1 MASKTLGALALAAV
15 LAAGAASQAAAQETN
30 FSGKVIRIVVSG
42 GGAYEAYARL
52 VARHMPAFIPGKPAM
67 IVQEMPGNGGI
78 RAASFL
84 YNIAPKDGTVL
95 GAIHG
100 AVITAPLLQPSV
112 VDFDV
117 TKFNWL
123 GNATA
128 DVYIGY
134 VTAASPVQSLEE
146 AKTKEW
152 IVGGTSLGSS
162 GIDMGIIGKELFGL
176 KLKIIPGYRTSD
188 ETKLA
193 MERGEIQGTM
203 GSTWGSLKTSDLLR
217 RKAVKVVLQH
227 GAKPHPE
234 LKDVPLFGDLAKN
247 DTERQMLDVMRV
259 RGEIA
264 KPYLAPPG
272 VPAPV
277 VEMLRQAFSK
287 TVVDK
292 GFIDEVTRLNLEFD
306 QPMDGATLQAEVERI
321 ARTSPQAIGQLTKM
335 LNSFNDGKK

>member
-1 MASKTLGALALAAV
+1 MASTTLKALALTAA
-15 LAAGAASQAAAQETN
+15 LAAGFATQAGAQETN
-30 FSGKVIRIVVSG
+30 FAGKVIRIVVSG

-52 VARHMPAFIPGKPAM
+52 VARHMPAFIPGKPSM

-84 YNIAPKDGTVL
+84 HNIAPKDGTVI

-117 TKFNWL
+117 TKFNWI
-123 GNATA
+123 GNATE

-134 VTAASPVQSLEE
+134 VTAASPVHSLEE

-162 GIDMGIIGKELFGL
+162 GIDMAIIGKELFGL

-217 RKAVKVVLQH
+217 RKAVKVILQH

-234 LKDVPLFGDLAKN
+234 LKDIPLFGDLARN
-247 DTERQMLDVMRV
+247 ETEKQMLDVMRV

-264 KPYLAPPG
+264 KPYLTPPG

-277 VEMLRQAFSK
+277 VGMFRQAFTK
-287 TVVDK
+287 TMADK
-292 GFIDEVTRLNLEFD
+292 GFVDEVNRLNLEFD
-306 QPMDGATLQAEVERI
+306 QPMDGVTLQAEVERI
-321 ARTSPQAIGQLTKM
+321 SKTSPQAIGQLTRM
-335 LNSFNDGKK
+335 LNAFNDGKK

>member
-1 MASKTLGALALAAV
+1 MLRNTVRLLALAA
-15 LAAGAASQAAAQETN
+15 AFAGIAQSAQAQEAN
-30 FSGKVIRIVVSG
+30 FAGKVIRIVVSG

-52 VARHMPAFIPGKPAM
+52 FARHMPAHIPGKPAM

-84 YNIAPKDGTVL
+84 HNIAPKDGTVI

-117 TKFNWL
+117 TKFNWI

-134 VTAASPVQSLEE
+134 STTASPVQSLEE

-162 GIDMGIIGKELFGL
+162 GIDMAIIGRELFGL

-193 MERGEIQGTM
+193 MERGEIHGTM

-217 RKAVKVVLQH
+217 RKAVKVILQH

-234 LKDVPLFGDLAKN
+234 LADVPLFGDLAKN

-264 KPYLAPPG
+264 KPYLTPPG

-277 VEMLRQAFSK
+277 VDMFRQAFSK
-287 TVVDK
+287 TVADK
-292 GFIDEVTRLNLEFD
+292 AFVDEVTKINLEFD
-306 QPMDGATLQAEVERI
+306 LPMDGAALQSEVERI
-321 ARTSPQAIGQLTKM
+321 AKTSPQAIARLTAM
-335 LNSFNDGKK
+335 LNTFNDGKK